1 MIKPIFPETP
11 GLISVLMPVHNGERY
26 LREAMDS
33 VLAQTHRDF
42 EFVIVN
48 DGSTDGSAA
57 IVKSYNDARIRM
69 LDQPPRGITKSLN
82 HGLAHCRGEFICR
95 MDADD
100 VCMPERIARQL
111 QVIRQRNADIV
122 WCTGEFI
129 DENGDLICRR
139 FQPSEKFTVA
149 IMHHMNHIMHPGVMM
164 RRAAVLDVGGYD
176 ERVMHGQDQVLWLAM
191 RAARKRF
198 ALVREKLMLQRFHES
213 NITTRRFGSQGGAA
227 HRKAQLALK
236 SGDTRRFFHFLRQ
249 VDDRGWQAKYMA
261 RWLIGERT
269 IFWARTLLRVL
280 RIEPVLTYARIL
292 SPQVSYAP
300 KKDGH

>member
-1 MIKPIFPETP
+1 MKPVFPEVP
-11 GLISVLMPVHNGERY
+11 GLVSVLMPVHNGERY

-33 VLAQTHRDF
+33 VFAQSHRDF

-48 DGSTDGSAA
+48 DGSTDETAA
-57 IVKSYNDARIRM
+57 IVKSYTDARIRL

-82 HGLAHCRGEFICR
+82 YGLAQCRGEFICR

-111 QVIRQRNADIV
+111 QVIRKRQADIV
-122 WCTGEFI
+122 WCTGDFI

-139 FQPSEKFTVA
+139 FQPSEKFTIA

-164 RRAAVLDVGGYD
+164 RRAAVLEVGGYD

-191 RAARKRF
+191 RGAGKRF
-198 ALVREKLMLQRFHES
+198 ALVHEKLMLQRFHDD
-213 NITTRRFGSQGGAA
+213 NITTRRFGPQGGAA
-227 HRKAQLALK
+227 HRKAQLSLK
-236 SGDTRRFFHFLRQ
+236 SGDTERFFYFLRQ
-249 VDDRGWQAKYMA
+249 VDDRSWKAKYMA
-261 RWLIGERT
+261 RWLVGERT
-269 IFWARTLLRVL
+269 IFWVRTLLRVL
-280 RIEPVLTYARIL
+280 KVEPMLTAVRIL